1 MGRTRGRHRGRLA
14 LATLVVAAAVV
25 VYVKLGPPSDSTC
38 SFGSGGSYSL
48 AAQQVDEAS
57 IIAAVAERL
66 GLPDHAVTVA
76 LATALQETKLRNL
89 PYGDEDSV
97 GLFQQR
103 PSEGWGTR
111 AEILNPIYA
120 ATAFYQRLVQVPD
133 WQTLPV
139 TDAAQ
144 MVQHSA
150 DPLAYAQWATEARTL
165 AVALTGEVPAG
176 LSCSVH
182 SYRGAPTSAAVGAR
196 EQAELGV
203 PGFGVPVGT
212 TRGWQLAMW
221 AVAHAYDDHLR
232 AVSFDERTWTS
243 GVGWHRAPSATPDEV
258 TVQTA
263 GP

>member
-1 MGRTRGRHRGRLA
+1 MGRARGRGRLA
-14 LATLVVAAAVV
+14 LALAVLVAAVV
-25 VYVKLGPPSDSTC
+25 AYVKLGPPSDSTC
-38 SFGSGGSYSL
+38 SFGSGGSYTL

-57 IIAAVAERL
+57 IIAGVAERL

-76 LATALQETKLRNL
+76 LATSLQETKLRNL
-89 PYGDEDSV
+89 PYGDKDSV

-111 AEILNPIYA
+111 AEILNPVYA
-120 ATAFYQRLVQVPD
+120 ATAFYQRLVQVPG
-133 WQTLPV
+133 WQTMPV

-144 MVQHSA
+144 LVQHSA

-176 LSCSVH
+176 LSCTVR
-182 SYRGAPTSAAVGAR
+182 SYRAAPTPAAVSTR
-196 EQAELGV
+196 EEVELGA
-203 PGFGVPVGT
+203 PGFGVPVSAK
-212 TRGWQLAMW
+212 RGWELAAW

-232 AVSFDERTWTS
+232 AVSFDDRTWTS
-243 GVGWHRAPSATPDEV
+243 GAGWRPAASASPDEV

-263 GP
+263 RP